1 VPVETRDLKRTPRL
15 DSRSGEEE
23 GAPVVELRPR
33 LDQDAQRRRVHEL
46 DLAEVDHDPLR
57 RFGASAGQGGPDTFG
72 VIEIELAAQADDAGG
87 SDCLDPQNGIPA
99 QSVSGRVVRHDNA
112 LLDSTSA
119 AGGSGRPR
127 PRRIRHLPNPKR
139 KRHLLT
145 SRLPQGILYGMDV
158 AAVARRARTENFP
171 VASVLFPRRLRPH
184 LRAIYG
190 FARLVDIL
198 GDEVEGDRLAALGE
212 LERELEACYRS
223 EPTWPVMRALA
234 PTIHEFS
241 LPREPFLRLI
251 EANRMDQR
259 VSEYVTWEDLRE
271 YCRHS
276 ADPVGRLVLG
286 LLRLDGDL
294 ELVAASDDVCTGL
307 QLVNFL
313 QDVPRDLELGR
324 IYLPLED
331 RRRFGV
337 TALDH
342 PSPELVDL
350 LRFEAARARDLLAAG
365 QLLQERIGG
374 RTGRA
379 VGLFARGGAAA
390 LDALESAHWDVFTQR
405 PRPSRTRLALAALAR

>member
-1 VPVETRDLKRTPRL
+1 
-15 DSRSGEEE
+15 
-23 GAPVVELRPR
+23 
-33 LDQDAQRRRVHEL
+33 
-46 DLAEVDHDPLR
+46 
-57 RFGASAGQGGPDTFG
+57 
-72 VIEIELAAQADDAGG
+72 
-87 SDCLDPQNGIPA
+87 
-99 QSVSGRVVRHDNA
+99 
-112 LLDSTSA
+112 
-119 AGGSGRPR
+119 
-127 PRRIRHLPNPKR
+127 
-139 KRHLLT
+139 
-145 SRLPQGILYGMDV
+145 MDV
-158 AAVARRARTENFP
+158 AVVARRARTENFP

-184 LRAIYG
+184 LRAVYG

-198 GDEVEGDRLAALGE
+198 GDELEGDRLAALDE
-212 LERELEACYRS
+212 LEQELGACYS
-223 EPTWPVMRALA
+223 GEPSWPVLQTLA

-259 VSEYVTWEDLRE
+259 VAEYETWDDLKE

-286 LLRLDGDL
+286 LLRLDGEP

-337 TALDH
+337 AALDR
-342 PSPELVDL
+342 PSPELVEL
-350 LRFEAARARDLLAAG
+350 LRYEAARARRLLAG
-365 QLLQERIGG
+365 GNVLQERIGG
-374 RTGRA
+374 RMGRA
-379 VGLFARGGAAA
+379 VGLFARGGLAA

-405 PRPSRTRLALAALAR
+405 PRPSRTRLALAAFTR